1 MGVAGRM
8 LTVREVATRLQV
20 HEESVRRWLREGQI
34 RGVPLGGRA
43 GWRIPEEE
51 LGRFLEERRRRPRNA
66 GRTRT
71 PGWNSIVAVRASAG
85 FLTTI
90 RIPGA

>member
-1 MGVAGRM
+1 M
-8 LTVREVATRLQV
+8 LTVWEVATRLQV

-66 GRTRT
+66 QRPERRGGT
-71 PGWNSIVAVRASAG
+71 P
-85 FLTTI
+85 
-90 RIPGA
+90 

>member
-1 MGVAGRM
+1 M

-51 LGRFLEERRRRPRNA
+51 LGRFLEERRRRSRNA
-66 GRTRT
+66 ERPERRGGT
-71 PGWNSIVAVRASAG
+71 P
-85 FLTTI
+85 
-90 RIPGA
+90 